1 MPIHDVTAGLDKTEL
16 TERQLE
22 VLTLLGAGMKAQA
35 IAHRLGLSPR
45 TVGKHLERIYRR
57 LGAGDR
63 LTAVLRAQHRGLL
76 GTHLVKES
84 NAKQH

>member
-1 MPIHDVTAGLDKTEL
+1 MPIHDVTAEPEL

-63 LTAVLRAQHRGLL
+63 LTAVLRAQHRGLI
-76 GTHLVKES
+76 GTHRPVRSPALL
-84 NAKQH
+84 